1 MLSYLAFLGVL
12 CVASAQLHH
21 TCHSNAQQLREEE
34 VIALVADLLDR
45 NNDGIITAGEFVV
58 GFGEILGYQFQT
70 PEAQLIVMNSTQLLT
85 LAAQYG
91 IVIDKEH
98 FVQKWHQRFGDSV
111 QFARATF
118 EAYDDNKDDKLSVL
132 EIENIRL
139 HALARADNGD
149 NILNEQELKNYLK
162 FVYSC

>member
-1 MLSYLAFLGVL
+1 
-12 CVASAQLHH
+12 
-21 TCHSNAQQLREEE
+21 
-34 VIALVADLLDR
+34 
-45 NNDGIITAGEFVV
+45 
-58 GFGEILGYQFQT
+58 
-70 PEAQLIVMNSTQLLT
+70 MNSTQLLT

-139 HALARADNGD
+139 HALARAGKLKHPLLSPTIEICVKCDRVKT
-149 NILNEQELKNYLK
+149 NEYYN
-162 FVYSC
+162 